1 VAIVKDIK
9 TKKICIE
16 NNVFYLSKK
25 SITQVSRSIYNIKK
39 PLLYT

>member
-1 VAIVKDIK
+1 VAIVKNIK
-9 TKKICIE
+9 TKNFCIE

-39 PLLYT
+39 PLLYA